1 MQRGEAGARL
11 GHEVAADGGQASPG
25 LAAAEPCA
33 LPLSLDVLRDR
44 IDALDR
50 ELVTLL
56 AQRAQVSL
64 AFATTKEALGC
75 GVRDPAREAVV
86 LAERRAWAERLG
98 LDPAFTG
105 ALFEAILAWS
115 RDLQAAARRH
125 PHPASTPPGPRHE
138 PPP

>member
-1 MQRGEAGARL
+1 MQRGGAGARL
-11 GHEVAADGGQASPG
+11 GHEVAAAGGQASPG
-25 LAAAEPCA
+25 LAAADPCA
-33 LPLSLDVLRDR
+33 PPLSLDILRGR

-64 AFATTKEALGC
+64 DFAATKEALGC
-75 GVRDPAREAVV
+75 GVRDPAREALV
-86 LAERRAWAERLG
+86 LAERRAWGENLG

-125 PHPASTPPGPRHE
+125 PHPAPAPLAPGHE